1 MTSLDSPK
9 EKNITDVTIKLIPK
23 KDKHGAT
30 YHVARCDAPILVDL
44 RECTIFIFTSDSPL
58 MSIRRT
64 QS

>member
-1 MTSLDSPK
+1 MMSLDSPK

-23 KDKHGAT
+23 LDKNGET

-44 RECTIFIFTSDSPL
+44 RECTIFIFTGESPM

-64 QS
+64 KP